1 MPRNVEPMIRAKDL
15 IPLRGFSSD
24 MAETNRLLE
33 KFRTKWKD
41 ACSVYLTYSELDE
54 VMKWKLRGQYGRTVR
69 YRQGLT
75 DETVRTVTKAAFGI
89 RLQEKS
95 LELRMRIGVLTVL
108 PGVGV
113 PVASAILA
121 LVDPETY
128 GVLDFRA
135 WRQVFPNKQV
145 DYSASGYLR
154 YMQKIWPLV
163 DELQWT
169 AQEVDLAIWQYDLE
183 HPPTTA

>member
-1 MPRNVEPMIRAKDL
+1 
-15 IPLRGFSSD
+15 
-24 MAETNRLLE
+24 MAETNRLLN
-33 KFRTKWKD
+33 KFRAKWTD
-41 ACSVYLTYSELDE
+41 SDSVYLTYSELDE
-54 VMKWKLRGQYGRTVR
+54 VLKWKLRGQYERTAR
-69 YRQGLT
+69 YRRGLA
-75 DETVRTVTKAAFGI
+75 DETVRVVTKAAFGI
-89 RLQEKS
+89 QLQEKS
-95 LELRMRIGVLTVL
+95 LELRIRTGVLTGL

-135 WRQVFPNKQV
+135 WRQVFPKKKMDDSV
-145 DYSASGYLR
+145 SGYLQ
-154 YMQKIWPLV
+154 YMQKIWFLV

>member
-1 MPRNVEPMIRAKDL
+1 MIRAKDL
-15 IPLRGFSSD
+15 IPLRGHSSD
-24 MAETNRLLE
+24 MAETDRLLE
-33 KFRTKWKD
+33 KFRRKWKD
-41 ACSVYLTYSELDE
+41 SGSVYLTYSEFDE
-54 VMKWKLRGQYGRTVR
+54 VLKWKLRGQYGRTVR
-69 YRQGLT
+69 HRQGLA
-75 DETVRTVTKAAFGI
+75 DGTVRTVTGAAFDI

-95 LELRMRIGVLTVL
+95 LELRIRTGVLTAL

-135 WRQVFPNKQV
+135 WRQVFPKKQV
-145 DYSASGYLR
+145 DYSVSGYLR
-154 YMQKIWPLV
+154 YMQKIWLLA
-163 DELQWT
+163 DELRWT

-183 HPPTTA
+183 HPSTTA

>member
-1 MPRNVEPMIRAKDL
+1 MIRAKDL
-15 IPLRGFSSD
+15 IPLRGHSSD
-24 MAETNRLLE
+24 MAETNYLLN
-33 KFRTKWKD
+33 KFRAKWENPD
-41 ACSVYLTYSELDE
+41 NVYLTYSEFDE
-54 VMKWKLRGQYGRTVR
+54 VLKWKLRGQYGRTAR

-75 DETVRTVTKAAFGI
+75 DEAVRTVTKAAFGI

-95 LELRMRIGVLTVL
+95 LELRIRTGVLTAL

-135 WRQVFPNKQV
+135 WRQVFPKKQV
-145 DYSASGYLR
+145 DYSVSGYLR
-154 YMQKIWPLV
+154 YMQKIWLLR

-169 AQEVDLAIWQYDLE
+169 AQEIDLAIWQYDLE
-183 HPPTTA
+183 HSPSTA

>member
-1 MPRNVEPMIRAKDL
+1 MIRAKDL

-24 MAETNRLLE
+24 MAETNRLLD
-33 KFRTKWKD
+33 KFRAKWTD
-41 ACSVYLTYSELDE
+41 AGGVYLTYSELDE
-54 VMKWKLRGQYGRTVR
+54 VLKWKFRGQYGRTAR
-69 YRQGLT
+69 YRRELA
-75 DETVRTVTKAAFGI
+75 DETVRVVTKAAFGI

-95 LELRMRIGVLTVL
+95 LELRIRTGVLTAL

-135 WRQVFPNKQV
+135 WRQVFSKKQV
-145 DYSASGYLR
+145 DYSVSGYLQ
-154 YMQKIWPLV
+154 YMQKVWPLV

-169 AQEVDLAIWQYDLE
+169 AQEVDLAIWQYDLD
-183 HPPTTA
+183 HPPTTT